1 MLLFMKNNTMK
12 KIGILVGSTAAIGAT
27 AIPNAALV
35 AAEEAQSYSARIQPV
50 DINGKILV
58 SETLPSV

>member
-50 DINGKILV
+50 DYLCA
-58 SETLPSV
+58 

>member
-1 MLLFMKNNTMK
+1 M
-12 KIGILVGSTAAIGAT
+12 GSTAAIGAT

-50 DINGKILV
+50 DINGKNFGRSKKLDFCY
-58 SETLPSV
+58 